1 MAMAPDHNFHMFDY
15 ISPATKP
22 MDLRFTIHGNPVQQ
36 IVIHLKPVTG
46 GGDPC

>member
-1 MAMAPDHNFHMFDY
+1 
-15 ISPATKP
+15 
-22 MDLRFTIHGNPVQQ
+22 MDLRFVIHGNPVGQ